1 MGSLIA
7 GMLTV
12 LGTPAGL
19 AGDAPDVPSTPVE
32 IGTSGTR
39 RAASEVGSWQVLLL
53 MFVAVLVLGAV
64 VLMYAARQRAR
75 LVERRR
81 VRRMGDVAAWVAAM
95 GDPTA
100 AASVAASTSAS
111 SSASDSPSAGASV
124 ASQPAQATPPRTT
137 PTTPDRPSPNA

>member
-7 GMLTV
+7 GVPTV
-12 LGTPAGL
+12 LGAHAGL
-19 AGDAPDVPSTPVE
+19 VGDAPNVPSAPVE

-39 RAASEVGSWQVLLL
+39 QAVSEVGSWQVLLL
-53 MFVAVLVLGAV
+53 MFVGVLVLGAV
-64 VLMYAARQRAR
+64 VLMYAVRQRAR

-100 AASVAASTSAS
+100 AASAAASTSAS
-111 SSASDSPSAGASV
+111 VGPSVSPSASASV
-124 ASQPAQATPPRTT
+124 AAQPAQATPPRTT